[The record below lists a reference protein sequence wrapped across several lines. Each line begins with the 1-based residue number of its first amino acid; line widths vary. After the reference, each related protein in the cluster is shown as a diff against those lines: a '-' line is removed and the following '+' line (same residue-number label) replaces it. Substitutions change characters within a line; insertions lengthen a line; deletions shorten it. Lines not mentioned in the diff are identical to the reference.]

1 MVDRESVFWTYRLI
15 LGREPESEQV
25 IQAFCALPDRAALVR
40 AALSSPEFASKNPT
54 AAARSGRDVWVEIAE
69 EVLLKVNL
77 ADELGV
83 SGPVIHGAFEP
94 AETQF
99 VKRAAKA
106 GHTCADV
113 GANLGY
119 FTILMASLVQDTGK
133 ILSFEPNPNIF
144 PYLLAS
150 TKLNGFLDRVTLH
163 NLALSD
169 APGGAMLLFAAV
181 TNNWGGSALNLKAEN
196 LQDHVNV
203 EVRLETLNFIA
214 GGLTRLD
221 FIKIDVEGAEF
232 LAMKGGADVLRRF
245 KPTILS
251 EIHVPQLRR
260 VSDVSGEEYI
270 ALMQEFGY
278 ACFELLDG
286 GAIST
291 QAIGRPTRELANVVF
306 LHPERASSL

>member
-1 MVDRESVFWTYRLI
+1 
-15 LGREPESEQV
+15 
-25 IQAFCALPDRAALVR
+25 
-40 AALSSPEFASKNPT
+40 
-54 AAARSGRDVWVEIAE
+54 
-69 EVLLKVNL
+69 
-77 ADELGV
+77 
-83 SGPVIHGAFEP
+83 
-94 AETQF
+94 
-99 VKRAAKA
+99 
-106 GHTCADV
+106 
-113 GANLGY
+113 
-119 FTILMASLVQDTGK
+119 MASLVQDTGK

-169 APGGAMLLFAAV
+169 APGDAMLLFAAV
-181 TNNWGGSALNLKAEN
+181 TNNWGGSALNFKAEN

-251 EIHVPQLRR
+251 EMHVPQLRR

-286 GAIST
+286 GTIST
-291 QAIGRPTRELANVVF
+291 QAIRSPDSGARQRRVPAPRTSVVAVGRREAAAISHVVNVKTLRRDTKSHPTR
-306 LHPERASSL
+306 